1 MVKKPTVD
9 ISIPVYYKDA
19 SHLPLHI
26 QQQLDFFS
34 KALFRYDWKIII
46 TNNGPKKDALSVAQ
60 QLSKKYPRV
69 QFADIDN
76 PGRGWS
82 LSSTWYSSK
91 ADIVMYMDSDLA
103 TNLKSVASMLDL
115 LASDRC
121 DIAIGSRYV
130 EGAKTRRTFH
140 RNLLSKVYNLML
152 YYLLGL
158 KVLDAQ
164 CGFKAVNKRVV
175 QNILPFIKDCIWFW
189 ESEMLY
195 YAYKKGYKIKEVP
208 VHWTE
213 NPKSGVNLIK
223 IIPTFMKNVLRLRF
237 SRLPL

>member
-1 MVKKPTVD
+1 MVKKPTVE
-9 ISIPVYYKDA
+9 IMIPVYYKDA

-26 QQQLDFFS
+26 RQQLDFFS
-34 KALFRYDWKIII
+34 QALSRYDWKLII
-46 TNNGPKKDALSVAQ
+46 TNNGPKKDALYVAQ

-82 LSSTWYSSK
+82 LSSTWYASN
-91 ADIVMYMDSDLA
+91 ADIVMYMDADLA

-140 RNLLSKVYNLML
+140 RNLLSKTYNLML
-152 YYLLGL
+152 YYILGI
-158 KVLDAQ
+158 KVFDAQ
-164 CGFKAVNKRVV
+164 CGFKALKQSVAKEL
-175 QNILPFIKDCIWFW
+175 IPLTKDRKFFFDT
-189 ESEMLY
+189 ELLY
-195 YAYKKGYKIKEVP
+195 YAEKKGYRIAKIPVQWEEQKETSVQIIS
-208 VHWTE
+208 V
-213 NPKSGVNLIK
+213 VLDYIK
-223 IIPTFMKNVLRLRF
+223 NILRLLF
-237 SRLPL
+237 FK